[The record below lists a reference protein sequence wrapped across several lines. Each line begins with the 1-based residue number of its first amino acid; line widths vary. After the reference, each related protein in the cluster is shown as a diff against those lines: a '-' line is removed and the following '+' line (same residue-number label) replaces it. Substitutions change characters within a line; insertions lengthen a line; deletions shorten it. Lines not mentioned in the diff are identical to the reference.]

1 MNSLDTAS
9 VEFAIAPVEAD
20 KPLYDKTRFVT
31 TDERGQFE
39 VELHPGKYWI
49 RPKSKAL
56 DAANYDPGSVVLS
69 EMSVAVKEGTFVAI
83 EIVKT
88 GYLP

>member
-1 MNSLDTAS
+1 MTGGPAG

-20 KPLYDKTRFVT
+20 KPLYDKARFIT
-31 TDERGQFE
+31 SDARGQFE

-49 RPKSKAL
+49 TPKARAL
-56 DAANYDPGSVVLS
+56 DPGNYDPGSVVLS
-69 EMSVAVKEGTFVAI
+69 GMIVAVKEGLSFPV
-83 EIVKT
+83 ELVKT